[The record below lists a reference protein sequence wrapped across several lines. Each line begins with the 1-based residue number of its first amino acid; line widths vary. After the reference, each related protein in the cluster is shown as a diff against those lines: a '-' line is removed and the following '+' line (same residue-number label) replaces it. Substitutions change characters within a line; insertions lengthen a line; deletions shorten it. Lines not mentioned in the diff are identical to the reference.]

1 MGKRLLASINFLRTF
16 PVFLCVLCSKQKHLV
31 EMDVVRWNE
40 ITGMKLNMF
49 ESINWYM
56 NYRKE
61 FRNLLQHRLKN
72 PSRSLNVKN
81 KMPKRLSV
89 KIQIAFFDALLMLL
103 KFFYTVKQKRRLY
116 SCSKCTF

>member
-61 FRNLLQHRLKN
+61 IRNLLQHRLKN

-81 KMPKRLSV
+81 KMSKRLSV
-89 KIQIAFFDALLMLL
+89 KIQIAFLML
-103 KFFYTVKQKRRLY
+103 Y
-116 SCSKCTF
+116 